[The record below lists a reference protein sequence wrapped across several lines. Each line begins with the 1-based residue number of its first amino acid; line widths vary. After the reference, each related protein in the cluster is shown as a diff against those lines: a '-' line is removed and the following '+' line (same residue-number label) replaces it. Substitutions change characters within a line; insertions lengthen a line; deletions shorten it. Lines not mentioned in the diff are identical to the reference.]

1 MCCIDIILIIDPDYE
16 DCQNLIIWGGLSEI
30 YQLSGDED
38 TDLWP
43 IVRLC
48 KHKVVGGY
56 TENYYNQM
64 YELC

>member
-1 MCCIDIILIIDPDYE
+1 MILIIDPDYE
-16 DCQNLIIWGGLSEI
+16 DCQNLIIFGGSNEI
-30 YQLSGDED
+30 CQLTVDED

-48 KHKVVGGY
+48 KHKVVGCNN
-56 TENYYNQM
+56 ENDYNQI